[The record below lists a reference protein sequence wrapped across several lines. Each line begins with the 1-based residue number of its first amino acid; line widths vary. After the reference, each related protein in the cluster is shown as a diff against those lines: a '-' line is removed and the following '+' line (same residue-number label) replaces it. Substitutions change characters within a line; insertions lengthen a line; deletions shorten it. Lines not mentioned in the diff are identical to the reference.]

1 MPIIIA
7 IIDYGA
13 GNLFSIRNALV
24 RQGVEVKICNEPKEI
39 GNAKGLVIPGVGSFS
54 VAAKRIKRFNPTIRM
69 YLKSFLPVLGICLGL
84 QLVFEFSEE
93 GNEEGLGII
102 PGKIRRF
109 PRTVRVPH
117 MGWNKIKTVTDS
129 PILDGLDRNSWF
141 YFAHSYFAEP
151 NADSVVLAETEH
163 GVRFPSIVEHGTF
176 FGTQFHPE
184 KSGSDGRKILSNF
197 LDIME
202 G

>member
-1 MPIIIA
+1 
-7 IIDYGA
+7 
-13 GNLFSIRNALV
+13 V
-24 RQGVEVKICNEPKEI
+24 RQAADVKICNEPKKI

-54 VAAKRIKRFNPTIRM
+54 VAAERMKRFSPIIIRH
-69 YLKSFLPVLGICLGL
+69 LEFSKPVLGICLGL

-93 GNEEGLGII
+93 GNKEGLGII

-109 PRTVRVPH
+109 PGAVRVPH
-117 MGWNKIKTVTDS
+117 MGWNRIKIVTDS
-129 PILDGLDRNSWF
+129 PILDGLDGNSWF

-151 NADSVVLAETEH
+151 NADSIILAETEH
-163 GVRFPSIVEHGTF
+163 GVRFPSIIEHGTF

-197 LDIME
+197 LGIVE

>member
-1 MPIIIA
+1 MIG

-13 GNLFSIRNALV
+13 GNLFSMRNALV
-24 RQGVEVKICNEPKEI
+24 RQGCNVRICSKPEEI

-54 VAAKRIKRFNPTIRM
+54 VAAERIKRFSSAIRA
-69 YLKSFLPVLGICLGL
+69 YLESSIPVLGICLGL

-93 GNEEGLGII
+93 GNKEGLGFI
-102 PGKIRRF
+102 PGRIRRF
-109 PRTVRVPH
+109 PRTIRVPH
-117 MGWNKIKTVTDS
+117 MGWNQIKTLTDS
-129 PILDGLDRNSWF
+129 PILEGLDESSWF